1 IFNDRIRKVD
11 TNSVIPTIA
20 GRFGGVFSGDNGPAT
35 EAGMFDVA
43 GVAMDEKGNVYIADM
58 DNYRVRKVNTNGII
72 STVAGNGNFGYTGD
86 NVAATQT
93 ALASPAAVAVE
104 RAGDLYNA
112 DLFNSRIRRERSGRH
127 HD

>member
-11 TNSVIPTIA
+11 TNSVITTFA

-43 GVAMDEKGNVYIADM
+43 GVAVDEKGNVYIADM

-72 STVAGNGNFGYTGD
+72 STVAGNGNFGYTLD

-93 ALASPAAVAVE
+93 ALASPAPLAVDSP
-104 RAGDLYNA
+104 RNLYSPPP
-112 DLFNSRIRRERSGRH
+112 FNSRIRR
-127 HD
+127 